1 MFREKFSAVLLSLG
15 FILALLPLKETRSFI
30 IKPDKLLKVSV
41 DPGSYLT
48 ADQVARMIVTED
60 STIQL
65 IDLRTEEEFR
75 TFNIP
80 RSVNIPYS
88 QIFARDPG
96 TFLASGNMK
105 NIFYSNG
112 DLNSNYALVIAG
124 GLGFSNCFV
133 MKGGMNEW
141 IKTILNTRFTGE
153 KITARENSIFEIRRK
168 ARNLFTEINSLPD
181 STKAKYLASKR
192 FDKKKLDGGCE

>member
-15 FILALLPLKETRSFI
+15 FILALLPLKETRSFN
-30 IKPDKLLKVSV
+30 IKPEKLLKQSV
-41 DPGSYLT
+41 DRGSYLT
-48 ADQVARMIVTED
+48 ADQVAKMIVNED

-75 TFNIP
+75 NFNIP
-80 RSVNIPYS
+80 GSVNVPYN
-88 QIFARDPG
+88 QIFALDPG
-96 TFLASGNMK
+96 TFLASGKMK

-141 IKTILNTRFTGE
+141 IRTIINTTFTGE
-153 KITARENSIFEIRRK
+153 KITARENAIFEIRRK
-168 ARNLFTEINSLPD
+168 AGTLFTEINTLPD
-181 STKAKYLASKR
+181 SLKAKYLRSKR